1 MQTCSTNCI
10 KFSYEER
17 GSIGTVDRMPE
28 FDLQCTVLGT
38 CFYSKPGFE
47 ALSFKVRYK
56 QISTGS
62 AFELQL
68 LFVLCEEQK

>member
-1 MQTCSTNCI
+1 
-10 KFSYEER
+10 
-17 GSIGTVDRMPE
+17 MPE

-68 LFVLCEEQK
+68 FFVLCEEQK